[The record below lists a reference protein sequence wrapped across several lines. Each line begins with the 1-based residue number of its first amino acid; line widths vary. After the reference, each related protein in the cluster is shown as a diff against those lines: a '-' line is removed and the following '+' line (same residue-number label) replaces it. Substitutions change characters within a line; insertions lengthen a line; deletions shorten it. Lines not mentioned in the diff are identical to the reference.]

1 MKKIAAIFFVVFM
14 MLGMTA
20 CGLDDKETEDKESGE
35 VEVVVFAASSLTETL
50 EEIEKFY
57 KDVDPNVKL
66 VFNFDSSGT
75 LKTQIE
81 EGAVCDVFISAG
93 QKQMDQMDIHAD
105 SEIHIN
111 GLGFIEE
118 GTRIN
123 LLENKVTL
131 VVSEENR
138 KNIQSFDDM
147 YDNLNERSILIG
159 IGNADVPVGQYTQKI
174 FEYFDLDK
182 EMLEDGGCISYGSN
196 VKEVTTQIK
205 EGTVDCGIIY
215 CTDAFSENLQIV
227 DYATP
232 DMCGQAI
239 YPAAVM
245 NTSECKEAAMKFL
258 DYLIS
263 EEAMDVFERVGFMPV
278 K

>member
-1 MKKIAAIFFVVFM
+1 MKKIVAIIFAVFM

-20 CGLDDKETEDKESGE
+20 CGADDKETNNKKSGE

-57 KDVDPNVKL
+57 KDVEPNVKL

-93 QKQMDQMDIHAD
+93 QKQMDQMDIRANP
-105 SEIHIN
+105 EMNTN
-111 GLGFIEE
+111 GLDFIEE

-131 VVSEENR
+131 VVSEGNR

-147 YDNLNERSILIG
+147 YDSLNERSILLG

-232 DMCGQAI
+232 DMCGQVI
-239 YPAAVM
+239 YPAAIM
-245 NTSECKEAAMKFL
+245 NTSECKEAAIKFL
-258 DYLIS
+258 DFLTS
-263 EEAMDVFERVGFMPV
+263 DEAMEVFESVGFMPV
-278 K
+278 E